1 MDDLLTLS
9 QFDFIIPSDLIAQE
23 PCVER
28 DQSRLMVLDRETGN
42 LEHQNFMGIINYL
55 IPGDLLV
62 VNDTQVIPARLEG
75 KKKSGGRVECLI
87 LKYPVQP
94 VLGTYTTPCL
104 LKAGG
109 KIRPGDQIHF
119 GDGLEGEIL
128 PPAPNGTALVRFRF
142 EGLFDSTLNKFG
154 RVPLPPYIHRNVHE
168 ADRLELDRNRYQTV
182 YARNPGAVAAPT
194 AGFHFSPDLIAAL
207 KEMGV
212 GWVSLTLH
220 VGYGTFAPVKTEMI
234 SDHKIHSEPYRV
246 STQTAQA
253 IQDQK
258 ERGGRVIAVGT
269 TCVRV
274 LEHQA
279 MKYGSVKAEA
289 GDCDLFI
296 TPGFSF
302 QVIDGLITNFHLP
315 NTTLLM
321 LVSAFAGRE
330 KIQKAYRE
338 AIEHKYRFY
347 SYGDAMFIH

>member
-9 QFDFIIPSDLIAQE
+9 QFDFIIPPDLIAQE

-28 DQSRLMVLDRETGN
+28 DQSRLMVMDRKTGN
-42 LEHQNFMGIINYL
+42 LKHQLFMGIINEL

-62 VNDTQVIPARLEG
+62 ANDTQVIPARLEG

-87 LKYPVQP
+87 LRYPEQP
-94 VLGTYTTPCL
+94 VSGTYTTPCL
-104 LKAGG
+104 LKVGG

-128 PPAPNGTALVRFRF
+128 SPAPNGTALVRFCF

-154 RVPLPPYIHRNVHE
+154 RVPLPPYIHRNVHQ

-194 AGFHFSPDLIAAL
+194 AGFHFSQDLIAAL
-207 KEMGV
+207 KEKGV

-234 SDHKIHSEPYRV
+234 SEHKIHSEPYRV
-246 STQTAQA
+246 SARTAQS

-315 NTTLLM
+315 KTTLLM
-321 LVSAFAGRE
+321 LVSAFAGGE

-347 SYGDAMFIH
+347 SYGDAMLIC